1 MLVSEL
7 GYDYAAS
14 GRKADAQK
22 VLQELQHR
30 TATEFVDPYTVG
42 WIYVALGDNDKALKF
57 LQLNLLITCIPK
69 FSAVTLLT
77 SSPQQIRFTRS
88 IARII
93 SASAHSAAPFSR
105 F

>member
-42 WIYVALGDNDKALKF
+42 WIYVAL
-57 LQLNLLITCIPK
+57 
-69 FSAVTLLT
+69 
-77 SSPQQIRFTRS
+77 SPWFVPRLPSVVPPGQN
-88 IARII
+88 
-93 SASAHSAAPFSR
+93 PFVSG
-105 F
+105 

>member
-42 WIYVALGDNDKALKF
+42 WIYVALGDNDKALQS
-57 LQLNLLITCIPK
+57 LERAYSGRSAWMPWLNVEPK
-69 FSAVTLLT
+69 FDPLHSDPRFQDLLHRLHLT
-77 SSPQQIRFTRS
+77 
-88 IARII
+88 
-93 SASAHSAAPFSR
+93 
-105 F
+105 